1 MDRHLANAVKALS
14 PLAVIM
20 ASFVGPTS
28 LVAPA
33 AASAQATPPDTVVV
47 GTRVAAPFVMAE
59 DGGYAGLSVALWNH
73 VADRLELP
81 YVFEERDLEG
91 LLTGVEDGSLYA
103 SVAALTVTAEREER
117 VDFTHPFFTSGLGI
131 AVPHRPAGFVQA
143 VLRLF
148 SLEFLW
154 AFGLLGGLLLFWGGL
169 VWLFERVENAEEF
182 GGTAAEGIGSGF
194 WWAAVTMTTVGYGDK
209 SPKTLGGRIVGFVW
223 MFTAIIVISF
233 FTAAIASSLTVTQLD
248 SRVSGPEDLPQ
259 ARVGTLEGS
268 AAAAYLD
275 DDGIAS
281 LSFPSIPDGLEALA
295 SGGIDAFVHD
305 VPILRYFGQN
315 EFRGRTRV
323 LPGTFAEQYYAI
335 ALPAGAA
342 DRDAI
347 NLVLLEYLASE
358 EWAELRR
365 RHLGDD

>member
-1 MDRHLANAVKALS
+1 MNRHLSTAVKALA
-14 PLAVIM
+14 PLTLAL
-20 ASFVGPTS
+20 ALALGTAH
-28 LVAPA
+28 LVVPV
-33 AASAQATPPDTVVV
+33 AASAQATPPDTVVI

-59 DGGYAGLSVALWNH
+59 DGGYAGLSVALWSH
-73 VADRLELP
+73 VAERLELP
-81 YVFEERDLEG
+81 YVFEERDLEA

-154 AFGLLGGLLLFWGGL
+154 VFGLLGGLLLFWGGL
-169 VWLFERVENAEEF
+169 VWLFERAENEEEF
-182 GGTAAEGIGSGF
+182 GGTAAQGIGSGF

-209 SPKTLGGRIVGFVW
+209 APKTLAGRVVGFVW
-223 MFTAIIVISF
+223 MFMAIIVISF

-259 ARVGTLEGS
+259 ARVGTLDGS
-268 AAAAYLD
+268 AAASYLD
-275 DDGIAS
+275 DDGVAS
-281 LSFPSIPDGLEALA
+281 VAFPSIPDGLEALA
-295 SGGIDAFVHD
+295 SGSIDAFVHD
-305 VPILRYFGQN
+305 APILRYFGQN

-335 ALPAGAA
+335 ALPEGAA

-347 NLVLLEYLASE
+347 NLVLLDYLASE

>member
-1 MDRHLANAVKALS
+1 
-14 PLAVIM
+14 
-20 ASFVGPTS
+20 
-28 LVAPA
+28 
-33 AASAQATPPDTVVV
+33 
-47 GTRVAAPFVMAE
+47 
-59 DGGYAGLSVALWNH
+59 
-73 VADRLELP
+73 
-81 YVFEERDLEG
+81 
-91 LLTGVEDGSLYA
+91 
-103 SVAALTVTAEREER
+103 
-117 VDFTHPFFTSGLGI
+117 
-131 AVPHRPAGFVQA
+131 
-143 VLRLF
+143 
-148 SLEFLW
+148 
-154 AFGLLGGLLLFWGGL
+154 
-169 VWLFERVENAEEF
+169 
-182 GGTAAEGIGSGF
+182 
-194 WWAAVTMTTVGYGDK
+194 
-209 SPKTLGGRIVGFVW
+209 VGFVW